1 MKVYVWKPKVFKLAV
16 AMVYIP
22 SGGWDGEVVDNR
34 TTHQGCQYISCSK
47 FLVQCHT
54 FTVIRL

>member
-22 SGGWDGEVVDNR
+22 SGGWDGEVVDNQ
-34 TTHQGCQYISCSK
+34 TTHQECQSIM
-47 FLVQCHT
+47 Q
-54 FTVIRL
+54 